1 MEFRRCFGFCFVN
14 GFVAINVIEFSVWL
28 CICSV
33 FIQPNSIDKR
43 KKKWIHSK
51 ILWKEILIG
60 ILFVERMY
68 FDIFF
73 FFFALCAR
81 LYCCFFFL
89 LCSACFEIYSCLST
103 IVNIGGNELKWR
115 DKYVYP
121 YPQSTIQIILHFDS
135 TEWYFWINWFRLV
148 GLVMSW
154 YTHNNAYTLFVCFS
168 GHVNIYV
175 ICLGKK
181 ARNDFTLAIRLPRFG
196 FQTSRTSHSF
206 AHKKFNHKN

>member
-60 ILFVERMY
+60 ILFVEQMY

-81 LYCCFFFL
+81 LYCCFFFAVFCML
-89 LCSACFEIYSCLST
+89 WNLFMFVNHCQHWWKWIEMKRQICISIST
-103 IVNIGGNELKWR
+103 IHNSNNFAFR
-115 DKYVYP
+115 
-121 YPQSTIQIILHFDS
+121 FD
-135 TEWYFWINWFRLV
+135 WMVFLNQLV
-148 GLVMSW
+148 SFGW
-154 YTHNNAYTLFVCFS
+154 S
-168 GHVNIYV
+168 GHVMI
-175 ICLGKK
+175 
-181 ARNDFTLAIRLPRFG
+181 
-196 FQTSRTSHSF
+196 HS
-206 AHKKFNHKN
+206 